1 MLTYTPEAGFTG
13 TDTITYYMKEIEN
26 GQENQKVELIITVD
40 NIDNHPP
47 VALVKT
53 IKARVWEKPWYTNSS
68 LKINVLDYFV
78 DADGD
83 VLDIE
88 IIKKPDVNKATANVQ
103 NNLNTFVGPNKT
115 IHIYSNVFGA
125 LSLIA
130 LITGGLLILLVP
142 ILKKWMH
149 GVH

>member
-1 MLTYTPEAGFTG
+1 
-13 TDTITYYMKEIEN
+13 
-26 GQENQKVELIITVD
+26 
-40 NIDNHPP
+40 
-47 VALVKT
+47 
-53 IKARVWEKPWYTNSS
+53 
-68 LKINVLDYFV
+68 LKINVLDYFI

-88 IIKKPDVNKATANVQ
+88 IIKKPDANKATANVQ

-115 IHIYSNVFGA
+115 IHIYANVFGA
-125 LSLIA
+125 LALIA